1 MLDSTWSNRTLTV
14 KISKSQRCDHNTNGL
29 SGNLSVSVADAT
41 IVKMGKTRP
50 RSAIDKSPIK
60 GSKSLTA
67 FDLRFGLRQPES
79 SHNDYFLLPDN
90 HYFLFVEN
98 CLKQVHENCDVDCG
112 KGTRAERHWLPAS
125 HLNISELLAVVDGNV
140 RFRWTKTIRSKT
152 TQTNK

>member
-1 MLDSTWSNRTLTV
+1 M
-14 KISKSQRCDHNTNGL
+14 
-29 SGNLSVSVADAT
+29 SGNWSVSVADAT
-41 IVKMGKTRP
+41 VVKMGITRP
-50 RSAIDKSPIK
+50 RSAIDKSPMK

-98 CLKQVHENCDVDCG
+98 CLQQEFENCDEDSG
-112 KGTRAERHWLPAS
+112 KRMRSRERHATCIAS
-125 HLNISELLAVVDGNV
+125 NISELLAVVDGNV